1 MNSPLTVWE
10 RLLTLSQV
18 LADTPMLAIA
28 MTILAFFAANRVYIA
43 IGRPVWLPPVVPA
56 AAILA
61 GMIALLGLDPD
72 SYREGAS
79 WLMLLL
85 GPATVAL
92 GVPLYQ
98 NIHHIRAMLWPI
110 VLTLPIAASL
120 AVGYTLVIAWALG
133 ASPTVMASLAPKSVT
148 AAIALGI
155 GDIIGSSVPMLMAA
169 LLITGVF
176 TTLCVEVATRLLK
189 ITDER
194 VIGFALG
201 LNGHAI
207 GTVRA
212 FEISSTAGAFSSL
225 GMSLTGLFTALLLP
239 VLFNL

>member
-1 MNSPLTVWE
+1 MDSSFTSWE
-10 RLLTLSQV
+10 RLLTLPQV
-18 LADTPMLAIA
+18 LAGTPMLAIA
-28 MTILAFFAANRVYIA
+28 MTILAFFAADRLYIA

-56 AAILA
+56 ATILA
-61 GMIALLGLDPD
+61 GMIVLLGLEAD
-72 SYREGAS
+72 SYREGAD

-110 VLTLPIAASL
+110 VITLPIAASL
-120 AVGYTLVIAWALG
+120 AVAYTLVIAWALG
-133 ASPTVMASLAPKSVT
+133 ASPTVMVSLAPKSVT

-155 GDIIGSSVPMLMAA
+155 GDTIGSSVPLLMAA

-176 TTLCVEVATRLLK
+176 STLCVEVAVRLLK

-212 FEISSTAGAFSSL
+212 FEISTTAGAFSSL
-225 GMSLTGLFTALLLP
+225 GMSLTGLFTALFLP
-239 VLFNL
+239 IMFRL

>member
-1 MNSPLTVWE
+1 MGSSLTIWE
-10 RLLTLSQV
+10 RLLTLPQI
-18 LADTPMLAIA
+18 LGETPVLAIA
-28 MTILAFFAANRVYIA
+28 MTILAFFAANRLYIA
-43 IGRPVWLPPVVPA
+43 IGRPVWLPPVMPA

-61 GMIALLGLDPD
+61 GMIALLGLDVD
-72 SYREGAS
+72 SYLEGAG

-110 VLTLPIAASL
+110 IFTLPIAALL
-120 AVGYTLVIAWALG
+120 AVVYTLAIAWALG

-148 AAIALGI
+148 APIALGI
-155 GDIIGSSVPMLMAA
+155 GASIGSSVPLLMAA

-176 TTLCVEVATRLLK
+176 TTLFVEVATRLLK

-194 VIGFALG
+194 IIGFALG
-201 LNGHAI
+201 LNGHAV

-212 FEISSTAGAFSSL
+212 FEISTTAGAFSSL
-225 GMSLTGLFTALLLP
+225 GMSLTGLFTALFLP
-239 VLFNL
+239 IMFRL

>member
-1 MNSPLTVWE
+1 MDSSFTILE
-10 RLLTLSQV
+10 RLLSLPQM
-18 LADTPMLAIA
+18 LAGTPMLAIA
-28 MTILAFFAANRVYIA
+28 MTMLAFFAANRLYIA

-56 AAILA
+56 ATILA
-61 GMIALLGLDPD
+61 GMIALLGLEAAA
-72 SYREGAS
+72 YRVGAD

-98 NIHHIRAMLWPI
+98 NIHHIRALLWPVVI
-110 VLTLPIAASL
+110 TLPVAASL
-120 AVGYTLVIAWALG
+120 AVVYTLVIAWALG
-133 ASPTVMASLAPKSVT
+133 ASPTVLLSLAPKSVT
-148 AAIALGI
+148 APIALGI
-155 GDIIGSSVPMLMAA
+155 GATIGSSVPLLMAA

-176 TTLCVEVATRLLK
+176 TTFCVELATRLLK

-212 FEISSTAGAFSSL
+212 FEISTTAGAFSSL
-225 GMSLTGLFTALLLP
+225 GMSLTGLFTALFLP
-239 VLFNL
+239 IMFRL